1 MFVPHLGK
9 LGIFYSFIENGYGNK
24 NKNKNAM
31 KRDLLCKMVVGA
43 EYKECSRNLIAVAL
57 MVILHFGIYWVMI
70 EWVVGLL
77 WFMKNRFLVG
87 MEVAFF

>member
-1 MFVPHLGK
+1 
-9 LGIFYSFIENGYGNK
+9 
-24 NKNKNAM
+24 
-31 KRDLLCKMVVGA
+31 MVVGA